1 MLFSSIDFFLF
12 FIFFII
18 CILSFKTYQ
27 RSIIIILSLFFYS
40 YWNFHFVPLIIYFCI
55 STFFLIKKNYYLPI
69 SISILI
75 LPLIFFKYSSFI
87 LEILNINSLF
97 KYSYKGELPLAIS
110 FLTFTAIAVLIDRK
124 NKNNDEYNFFN
135 ISEYLLYFPQLI
147 AGPILRV
154 NELIPQLNN
163 KILFLRDNIKFGIVL
178 FCVGYIKKVYF
189 ADNIG
194 VYIDPFF
201 QNPNLTESKDLLKA
215 FLLFPVQIYF
225 DFSGYIDMAMGI
237 SKILG
242 INLPQNFNKPYLA
255 SSMTDFWRRW
265 HITLSNWFKDYVYI
279 SLGGSKVVNY
289 KIYLNLLITMGIA
302 GLWHGANYNFIL
314 WGFLN
319 GLILC
324 IERFLKIEKFN
335 YSYIKN
341 LFYCFIIFNLWV
353 IFRVSDFSL
362 MLTFFNKL
370 YTNIFDVTLYENLTI
385 LVFVCI
391 FIISQ
396 KFDNYKA
403 LKNFSKKLNFK
414 VIIPFFLTIILVGLS
429 ISVGQSEKF
438 IYFQF

>member
-1 MLFSSIDFFLF
+1 MLFSLIDF
-12 FIFFII
+12 FIFFILFI
-18 CILSFKTYQ
+18 LCILSFKTHQ
-27 RSIIIILSLFFYS
+27 RSIIIIFSLFFYS
-40 YWNFHFVPLIIYFCI
+40 YWNFYFIPLIIFFCI

-75 LPLIFFKYSSFI
+75 FPLILFKYSTFI
-87 LEILNINSLF
+87 LEIFNISSLL
-97 KYSYKGELPLAIS
+97 KYSYTGELPLAIS

-124 NKNNDEYNFFN
+124 NKKNDQYNFFN

-154 NELIPQLNN
+154 NELIPQLKN
-163 KILFLRDNIKFGIVL
+163 KILFVRDNIKFGIVL
-178 FCVGYIKKVYF
+178 FCVGYIKKVYL

-201 QNPNLTESKDLLKA
+201 QNPDLTESKDLFKA

-225 DFSGYIDMAMGI
+225 DFSGYIDMAMGL

-242 INLPQNFNKPYLA
+242 INLPQNFNKPYFA

-289 KIYLNLLITMGIA
+289 RIYLNLLITMGIA
-302 GLWHGANYNFIL
+302 GLWHGANYSFIL

-324 IERFLKIEKFN
+324 IERFLNIEKFN

-353 IFRVSDFSL
+353 VFRISDFSL
-362 MLTFFNKL
+362 MLIFFNKL
-370 YTNIFDVTLYENLTI
+370 YANIFDVILYENLTI
-385 LVFVCI
+385 LIFVCI
-391 FIISQ
+391 SIISQ
-396 KFDNYKA
+396 KFDNYKS
-403 LKNFSKKLNFK
+403 LMNFSKKINFK
-414 VIIPFFLTIILVGLS
+414 VIIPFFLTVILVGLS
-429 ISVGQSEKF
+429 ISIGQSDKF